1 LNIADLELPEAVT
14 TILSSTGI
22 NTLYPP
28 QVEAIRAGALQGEN
42 LVLAS
47 PTASGKTLIAELCA
61 IKHILDHGGKVL
73 YLTPL
78 RALTSEKYQDF
89 RKYSSVK
96 KSSGYPISIGIS
108 TGDYDSA
115 DPWLGRYDV
124 IITTNEKC
132 DSLLRHRPSW
142 INTISLIVADEI
154 HTIMDADRGPT
165 LEVTLTRLLEVN
177 PQAQILALSATIRNA
192 DEISE
197 WLHARSITTDW
208 RPVKLA
214 EGVYFNEECQFNSG
228 RSLAITHET
237 KNPINNLILETLS
250 TGGQALVFANTR
262 RRAVALA
269 KQARSSVAQQLSK
282 HEKNLLNPLADRVMR
297 AGEQTRF
304 STLLADLVRSG
315 VAFHHAGLVAAHR
328 RLIEDGF
335 RRKRIKVIAATPTLA
350 AGVNL
355 PARTVIISST
365 RRYSSTYGLYDISV
379 LEYKQMAGRAGRPRF
394 DKVGE
399 AVLLARTEDERDYLM
414 ERYIF
419 AKPERLWSKLAVE
432 RILRSHVLA
441 SIASGY
447 SSSEESV
454 LHFFRKTFYAYQFDS
469 EIIDILISNV
479 LEYLLTQNMVTI
491 QKRHLQ
497 ATPFGRR
504 VSELYIDP
512 VSAVILRDGLDQAP
526 VTITDLSYLHLVCH
540 TPDIRPK
547 LYPRSRELDALN
559 TYYELHAHEL
569 FYNIEAYDDVTY
581 EVFLGEMK
589 SASVLTSWIQEVP
602 EDDIIERH
610 HVEPGDLFRLISSIT
625 WLLHAAQELAQL
637 LGHPSFKPSLSR
649 LNRRVEKGVKRE
661 LLPLVSLERVGRVR
675 GRILFNA
682 GFRTLTDLKRASLL
696 QLTQLPLIGP
706 QVAKRIKDQVGGL
719 IRTKDLSYL
728 DRVENWEQKALSDF
742 K

>member
-1 LNIADLELPEAVT
+1 MNLADLELPEAVAT
-14 TILSSTGI
+14 VLSSVGI

-61 IKHILDHGGKVL
+61 VKHIFDRGGKVL

-89 RKYSSVK
+89 KKYSSVK
-96 KSSGYPISIGIS
+96 KPTGDSISIGIS
-108 TGDYDSA
+108 TGDYDGA
-115 DPWLGRYDV
+115 DPWLGRFDV

-142 INTISLIVADEI
+142 INDITLVVADEI
-154 HTIMDADRGPT
+154 HTIMDSDRGPT
-165 LEVTLTRLLEVN
+165 LEVTLTRLMEIN

-197 WLHARSITTDW
+197 WLHAQSITTDW

-214 EGVYFNEECQFNSG
+214 EGVYFKGECQFNTG
-228 RSLAITHET
+228 HSLAVTQET
-237 KNPINNLILETLS
+237 KNPITDVVVQTLT

-269 KQARSSVAQQLSK
+269 KQTRSAVNQHLSK
-282 HEKNLLNPLADRVMR
+282 HDKDLLNHLADRVLH

-304 STLLADLVRSG
+304 STLLADLIRNG
-315 VAFHHAGLVAAHR
+315 VAFHHAGLAAPHR
-328 RLIEDGF
+328 KLIEDGF
-335 RRKRIKVIAATPTLA
+335 RRKRIKVITATPTLA

-379 LEYKQMAGRAGRPRF
+379 LDYKQMAGRAGRPRF

-399 AVLLARTEDERDYLM
+399 AVLLARTEDEQDYLM
-414 ERYIF
+414 ERYVF

-432 RILRSHVLA
+432 RVLRSHVLA

-454 LHFFRKTFYAYQFDS
+454 LNFFRKTFYAYQFDS
-469 EIIDILISNV
+469 ELIDVLVSKT
-479 LEYLLTQNMVTI
+479 LEYLLTQNMITV
-491 QKRHLQ
+491 QKRNLQ
-497 ATPFGRR
+497 ATQFGRR

-512 VSAVILRDGLDQAP
+512 VSAVILRDGLDQTP
-526 VTITDLSYLHLVCH
+526 GTITDLSYLHLVCH
-540 TPDIRPK
+540 TPDIAPK

-569 FYNIEAYDDVTY
+569 FFNIEAYDDVAY
-581 EVFLGEMK
+581 EVFLGEIK

-602 EDDIIERH
+602 EDGIIERYR
-610 HVEPGDLFRLISSIT
+610 VEPGDLFRLISSIT

-637 LGHPSFKPSLSR
+637 LGHTHLKPSLSR
-649 LNRRVEKGVKRE
+649 LNRRVEKGVKPE

-682 GFRTLTDLKRASLL
+682 GFHTLNDLKRAPIL

-706 QVAKRIKDQVGGL
+706 QIAKRIKDQVGGL
-719 IRTKDLSYL
+719 IRTNELSYL
-728 DRVENWEQKALSDF
+728 DQLEDWEQKALSDYQ
-742 K
+742 

>member
-1 LNIADLELPEAVT
+1 MKITSLHLPKAIET
-14 TILSSTGI
+14 IILSHGI
-22 NTLYPP
+22 QTLYPP
-28 QVEAIRAGALQGEN
+28 QIDAIHAGALQGDN

-61 IKHILDHGGKVL
+61 IKHILERGGKVL

-89 RKYSSVK
+89 RKYATVT
-96 KSSGYPISIGIS
+96 KSNGTPISIGIS

-115 DPWLGRYDV
+115 DPWIGRYDV

-142 INTISLIVADEI
+142 INDITLVVADEI
-154 HTIMDADRGPT
+154 HTLMDADRGPT
-165 LEVTLTRLLEVN
+165 LEVTLTRLMDIN
-177 PQAQILALSATIRNA
+177 PQAQLLALSATIRNA

-197 WLHARSITTDW
+197 WLHAKSITTDW

-214 EGVYFNEECQFNSG
+214 EGVYFNGECQFNTG
-228 RSLAITHET
+228 HSLAVTHEI
-237 KNPINNLILETLS
+237 KNPVGNMVVQTLIA
-250 TGGQALVFANTR
+250 GGQAIVFANTR
-262 RRAVALA
+262 RSAVALA
-269 KQARSSVAQQLSK
+269 KQLRSSVSQYLSK
-282 HEKNLLNPLADRVMR
+282 HEKNLLIHLAERILR

-304 STLLADLVRSG
+304 STVLADLIRNG
-315 VAFHHAGLVAAHR
+315 VAFHHAGLAAPHR
-328 RLIEDGF
+328 KLIEDGF
-335 RRKRIKVIAATPTLA
+335 RRKRIKVIVATPTLA

-365 RRYSSTYGLYDISV
+365 RRYSSTYGLSDISV

-394 DKVGE
+394 DKIGE
-399 AVLLARTEDERDYLM
+399 AVLLARTADEQDYLM

-432 RILRSHVLA
+432 RVLRSHVLA

-447 SSSEESV
+447 TLSEESV
-454 LHFFRKTFYAYQFDS
+454 LNFFRKTFYAYQFDS
-469 EIIDILISNV
+469 ELIDVLVSNV
-479 LEYLLTQNMVTI
+479 LEYLLTQNMITI
-491 QKRHLQ
+491 NKRDLH
-497 ATPFGRR
+497 ATQFGRR

-512 VSAVILRDGLDQAP
+512 VSAVILRDGLDQEP
-526 VTITDLSYLHLVCH
+526 TIITDLSYLHLVCH
-540 TPDIRPK
+540 TPDVAPK
-547 LYPRSRELDALN
+547 LYPRSRELDTLN
-559 TYYELHAHEL
+559 TYYELHANEL
-569 FYNIEAYDDVTY
+569 FVNIDADDDVSY

-589 SASVLTSWIQEVP
+589 AASVLTSWIQEVP
-602 EDDIIERH
+602 EDGIIERY

-625 WLLHAAQELAQL
+625 WLLHAAHELAQL
-637 LGHPSFKPSLSR
+637 LGRSHLKPSLSR
-649 LNRRVEKGVKRE
+649 LTSRVEKGVKSE
-661 LLPLVSLERVGRVR
+661 LLPLVSLDRVGRVR

-682 GFRTLTDLKRASLL
+682 GFHTLTDLKQASLL

-706 QVAKRIKDQVGGL
+706 QIAKRIKDQVGGL
-719 IRTKDLSYL
+719 IHANELSHL
-728 DRVENWEQKALSDF
+728 DQIEDWEQKALSDF

>member
-1 LNIADLELPEAVT
+1 
-14 TILSSTGI
+14 
-22 NTLYPP
+22 
-28 QVEAIRAGALQGEN
+28 
-42 LVLAS
+42 
-47 PTASGKTLIAELCA
+47 
-61 IKHILDHGGKVL
+61 
-73 YLTPL
+73 
-78 RALTSEKYQDF
+78 
-89 RKYSSVK
+89 
-96 KSSGYPISIGIS
+96 
-108 TGDYDSA
+108 
-115 DPWLGRYDV
+115 
-124 IITTNEKC
+124 
-132 DSLLRHRPSW
+132 
-142 INTISLIVADEI
+142 
-154 HTIMDADRGPT
+154 
-165 LEVTLTRLLEVN
+165 
-177 PQAQILALSATIRNA
+177 
-192 DEISE
+192 
-197 WLHARSITTDW
+197 
-208 RPVKLA
+208 
-214 EGVYFNEECQFNSG
+214 
-228 RSLAITHET
+228 
-237 KNPINNLILETLS
+237 
-250 TGGQALVFANTR
+250 
-262 RRAVALA
+262 
-269 KQARSSVAQQLSK
+269 
-282 HEKNLLNPLADRVMR
+282 
-297 AGEQTRF
+297 
-304 STLLADLVRSG
+304 
-315 VAFHHAGLVAAHR
+315 
-328 RLIEDGF
+328 
-335 RRKRIKVIAATPTLA
+335 
-350 AGVNL
+350 
-355 PARTVIISST
+355 
-365 RRYSSTYGLYDISV
+365 
-379 LEYKQMAGRAGRPRF
+379 MAGRAGRPRF

-469 EIIDILISNV
+469 ELIDILISNV

>member
-1 LNIADLELPEAVT
+1 
-14 TILSSTGI
+14 
-22 NTLYPP
+22 
-28 QVEAIRAGALQGEN
+28 
-42 LVLAS
+42 
-47 PTASGKTLIAELCA
+47 
-61 IKHILDHGGKVL
+61 
-73 YLTPL
+73 
-78 RALTSEKYQDF
+78 
-89 RKYSSVK
+89 
-96 KSSGYPISIGIS
+96 
-108 TGDYDSA
+108 
-115 DPWLGRYDV
+115 
-124 IITTNEKC
+124 
-132 DSLLRHRPSW
+132 
-142 INTISLIVADEI
+142 
-154 HTIMDADRGPT
+154 
-165 LEVTLTRLLEVN
+165 
-177 PQAQILALSATIRNA
+177 
-192 DEISE
+192 
-197 WLHARSITTDW
+197 
-208 RPVKLA
+208 
-214 EGVYFNEECQFNSG
+214 
-228 RSLAITHET
+228 
-237 KNPINNLILETLS
+237 
-250 TGGQALVFANTR
+250 
-262 RRAVALA
+262 
-269 KQARSSVAQQLSK
+269 
-282 HEKNLLNPLADRVMR
+282 LLNHLADRVLR

-304 STLLADLVRSG
+304 STLLADLVRNG
-315 VAFHHAGLVAAHR
+315 VAFHHAGLAAAHR

-355 PARTVIISST
+355 PARTVVISST

-454 LHFFRKTFYAYQFDS
+454 IHFFRRTFYAYQFDS
-469 EIIDILISNV
+469 ALIDVLVSKV
-479 LEYLLTQNMVTI
+479 LEYLLTHNMVTI
-491 QKRHLQ
+491 DKQHLR

-526 VTITDLSYLHLVCH
+526 STITDLSYLHLVCH
-540 TPDIRPK
+540 TPDISPK

-589 SASVLTSWIQEVP
+589 SASVLASWIQEVP
-602 EDDIIERH
+602 EDDILERYR
-610 HVEPGDLFRLISSIT
+610 VEPGDLFRLISSIT
-625 WLLHAAQELAQL
+625 WLLHATEELAQL
-637 LGHPSFKPSLSR
+637 LGHSAFKPALSQ
-649 LNRRVEKGVKRE
+649 LNRRVEKGVKDE

-682 GFRTLTDLKRASLL
+682 GFRTLTDLKHASLL
-696 QLTQLPLIGP
+696 RLTQLPLIGP

-728 DRVENWEQKALSDF
+728 DQVEDWEQKALSDF